1 VPLNLHPLV
10 TTAEYITHAQHMLVL
25 STIWMGLALLASA
38 AISMVVAVAA
48 LIWHARG
55 AVVPRDRSQR
65 DHRDP
70 VVRRLEREG
79 MDRLTAGKQHK
90 KERA

>member
-1 VPLNLHPLV
+1 MLFNVPLV
-10 TTAEYITHAQHMLVL
+10 TTAQYLTDAQHTLVL
-25 STIWMGLALLASA
+25 SVIWMGLALLASA

-48 LIWHARG
+48 LIWTARVATAPG
-55 AVVPRDRSQR
+55 DPSQR

-79 MDRLTAGKQHK
+79 INRLLSG
-90 KERA
+90 RARWE